1 MIDCPPSLSLVTINA
16 LVAADAVIVPL
27 QCEFLALEGI
37 TDLIRNINQIKRK
50 FNPKLELQGVVLTM
64 YDKRNN
70 LSQMVE
76 DDVRNFFGKKYIRQ
90 SYRGTYAYRK
100 RLRTVNRFDLRFQMS
115 GFAGLYQSYRR
126 SIEERK
132 GIIGMLENEKLD
144 DLDILG
150 DAGKPEEH
158 AHGGKRKSLGRG
170 LGALLGDADF
180 NIDEALN
187 DTSTQPAQTP
197 DDRVDV
203 NLLFPSPFQ
212 PRKDFDEEA
221 LNALVESVK
230 EKGVLQPLLVRKK
243 NGRFEIIAG
252 ERRWRA
258 SKLAGLQTVPI
269 IVKDMDDKEVLEV
282 ALVENLLR
290 ENLSAIEEAEG
301 FQRLIDEFSH
311 TQEALAQI
319 VGKSRSHV
327 ANTLRLLNLPDP
339 VKDLVREGTLSA
351 GHARALV
358 GLDNA
363 ETLAKQIVAKDLN
376 VRQVEE
382 LVAKQ
387 KNPEVKEPK
396 KAKDEDIVEI
406 EKI

>member
-1 MIDCPPSLSLVTINA
+1 
-16 LVAADAVIVPL
+16 
-27 QCEFLALEGI
+27 
-37 TDLIRNINQIKRK
+37 
-50 FNPKLELQGVVLTM
+50 
-64 YDKRNN
+64 
-70 LSQMVE
+70 
-76 DDVRNFFGKKYIRQ
+76 
-90 SYRGTYAYRK
+90 
-100 RLRTVNRFDLRFQMS
+100 
-115 GFAGLYQSYRR
+115 
-126 SIEERK
+126 
-132 GIIGMLENEKLD
+132 MLENEKLD

-158 AHGGKRKSLGRG
+158 THGGKRKSLGRG
-170 LGALLGDADF
+170 LGALLGDAEF

-258 SKLAGLQTVPI
+258 SKLAGLQTVPV

-406 EKI
+406 EKDLNKNLGLRIKISPSKQGGGKVVLQYASAAELDMIIDILEQKRKTSVISAAAPVEAAPVGNEKFTMKIID

>member
-1 MIDCPPSLSLVTINA
+1 
-16 LVAADAVIVPL
+16 
-27 QCEFLALEGI
+27 
-37 TDLIRNINQIKRK
+37 
-50 FNPKLELQGVVLTM
+50 
-64 YDKRNN
+64 
-70 LSQMVE
+70 
-76 DDVRNFFGKKYIRQ
+76 
-90 SYRGTYAYRK
+90 
-100 RLRTVNRFDLRFQMS
+100 
-115 GFAGLYQSYRR
+115 
-126 SIEERK
+126 
-132 GIIGMLENEKLD
+132 MLENEKLD

-158 AHGGKRKSLGRG
+158 SHGGKRKSLGRG
-170 LGALLGDADF
+170 LGALLGDAEF

-187 DTSTQPAQTP
+187 DTPTQPVQAP

-258 SKLAGLQTVPI
+258 SKLAGLQTVPV

-327 ANTLRLLNLPDP
+327 ANTLRLLNLPDS

-406 EKI
+406 EKDLNKNLGLRIKISPSKQGGRQGCFAICFGCRIGYDY

>member
-1 MIDCPPSLSLVTINA
+1 
-16 LVAADAVIVPL
+16 
-27 QCEFLALEGI
+27 
-37 TDLIRNINQIKRK
+37 
-50 FNPKLELQGVVLTM
+50 
-64 YDKRNN
+64 
-70 LSQMVE
+70 
-76 DDVRNFFGKKYIRQ
+76 
-90 SYRGTYAYRK
+90 
-100 RLRTVNRFDLRFQMS
+100 
-115 GFAGLYQSYRR
+115 
-126 SIEERK
+126 
-132 GIIGMLENEKLD
+132 MLENEKLD

-158 AHGGKRKSLGRG
+158 SHGGKRKSLGRG
-170 LGALLGDADF
+170 LGALLGDAEF

-187 DTSTQPAQTP
+187 DTPTQSAQAP

-258 SKLAGLQTVPI
+258 SKLAGLQTVPV

-327 ANTLRLLNLPDP
+327 ANTLRLLNLPDS

-406 EKI
+406 EKDLNKNLGLRIKISPSKQGGGKVVLQYASAAELDMIIDILEQKRKTSVVSAAAPVEAAPVGNEKFTMKIID